1 MYDKSALGHIVQFVP
16 IKELRMMSIKW
27 PKLPSMKERWDGK
40 PLNYIS
46 HVLGHEGKNS
56 LLSELI
62 K

>member
-1 MYDKSALGHIVQFVP
+1 MYDETTLGHLVQFVP
-16 IKELRMMSIKW
+16 IKELRLLTIKW
-27 PKLPSMKERWDGK
+27 PKLPSTKDMWDGN

-46 HVLGHEGKNS
+46 NVLGHEGKNS